1 MNNHELTLLSICLL
15 ENRFI
20 DKAIPIGLNKEWFTV
35 DLYKTL
41 WTGIVNATN
50 KGKTVDILWASDYLK
65 EKTGKSHT
73 IMSRELGQTLHS
85 SGFDTALE
93 IMRKQ
98 YNRRQ
103 VSNIITNAQRRLYSD
118 DPITITDTMINELTG
133 VREAGTTQ
141 PQQNVED
148 VIKERISTGIKIST
162 GYHKLDHMTRGIEP
176 YVWILAGDSG
186 HLKTTMALNI
196 AYNIA
201 EKKHSVHIFS
211 GEMGRVLLVE
221 KLAIM
226 KSGMNTRYGIPTEH
240 REFFI
245 KTVREIEE
253 MPISITEGIS
263 LPQIR
268 IEISKRKA
276 DLYIIDYLQKI
287 KSDKKDGTRE
297 QIISNITNELTRLRT
312 EYKVCIMAIS
322 SLTKYNRE
330 EGGAPTLKNLKDSG
344 SIEYDADYVL
354 FLYYKYRLNVFSR
367 KEENSEEERVLRGFM
382 AKNRI
387 YGFEE
392 GIRFDY
398 NKQNLRI
405 TEIEEV

>member
-1 MNNHELTLLSICLL
+1 MTPHELTLLSVCLL
-15 ENRFI
+15 ENRYI
-20 DKAIPIGLNKEWFTV
+20 DKAILTGLNSDWFTV

-41 WTGIVNATN
+41 WTGIVNAHN
-50 KGKTVDILWASDYLK
+50 KGKVIDILWATDFLK
-65 EKTGKSHT
+65 EKTGKIHLFLSKG
-73 IMSRELGQTLHS
+73 IGQVGSLTE
-85 SGFDTALE
+85 FDTAIE

-103 VSNIITNAQRRLYSD
+103 VSNIITNAQRRLYAD

-141 PQQNVED
+141 PQENVED

-176 YVWILAGDSG
+176 YVWIIAGDSG

-196 AYNIA
+196 IYNVA
-201 EKKHSVHIFS
+201 EKEHPVHIFS
-211 GEMGRVLLVE
+211 GEMGRALLVE

-226 KSGMNTRYGIPTEH
+226 RSGMNTRYGIPTEQ
-240 REFFI
+240 REFFMRN
-245 KTVREIEE
+245 VREVNE
-253 MPISITEGIS
+253 MPITITETVS
-263 LPQIR
+263 LPQMR

-297 QIISNITNELTRLRT
+297 QVISDITNELTRLRT
-312 EYKVCIMAIS
+312 EHKVCIMAIS

-344 SIEYDADYVL
+344 SIEYDADYIL
-354 FLYYKYRLNVFSR
+354 FLFYKHRLNVFSR
-367 KEENSEEERVLRGFM
+367 EKEDKVKERILKGFL

-387 YGFEE
+387 SGIEE
-392 GIRFDY
+392 DIMFDY

-405 TEIEEV
+405 TEEKK